1 MGAQPERQAQDAAAF
16 YAQVRGRVQGVG
28 FRYSA
33 TREAGRLGVKGWVRN
48 AVNGDVEIWA
58 EGSTG
63 QLEAFSRWLRRGPQ
77 FARVDAVEQTE
88 RPPRGYT
95 GFGVEY

>member
-1 MGAQPERQAQDAAAF
+1 MGAQAEKQNAKAF

-33 TREAGRLGVKGWVRN
+33 VREAGRLGVKGWVRN

-58 EGSTG
+58 EGSAG
-63 QLEAFSRWLRRGPQ
+63 QLEVFSRWLRRGPQ
-77 FARVDAVEQTE
+77 FARVDAVEQME
-88 RPPRGYT
+88 QPSRGYKD
-95 GFGVEY
+95 FGVEY